1 MANQHQ
7 HQHQHQQG
15 FTLIELMVVIA
26 IIAVLSGIGIPSYQR
41 YLQKAAL
48 TDMLQSIVPYKMAV
62 ELCALEHTKLD
73 GCNAGNNGIPTGQ
86 SSRYV
91 NATAIDKG
99 VITLTGQQTLA
110 DLTLVMSPTISSSGN
125 IVWSRTCTTTNV
137 SLADS
142 CKNTFQFKDGAKIK

>member
-1 MANQHQ
+1 MTNQR
-7 HQHQHQQG
+7 G

-41 YLQKAAL
+41 YMQKAAL
-48 TDMLQSIVPYKMAV
+48 TDMLQSIVPYKMAI

-86 SSRYV
+86 PSRYV

-99 VITLTGQQTLA
+99 VITLTGQQALEG
-110 DLTLVMSPTISSSGN
+110 LTLIMSPTLNRSGN
-125 IVWSRTCTTTNV
+125 IVWSRTCTTADN

-142 CKNTFQFKDGAKIK
+142 CKTVFRFNDKAASND